1 MENQLY
7 IYLIVVNLIT
17 FFLYGADKSK
27 ARRHAWRIPEK
38 VLLGAAVIG
47 GSLGALVGMRFF
59 HHKTRKPL
67 FYIGVPMIII
77 AQIALALWCGYTGT
91 IL

>member
-7 IYLIVVNLIT
+7 IYLIAVNLIT

-47 GSLGALVGMRFF
+47 GSLGALIGMRFF

-67 FYIGVPMIII
+67 FYIGVPMILLIQII
-77 AQIALALWCGYTGT
+77 LLVM
-91 IL
+91 